1 MKKQVQLSL
10 QHNLTRR
17 AFLKFG
23 GASLF
28 GLLLPYIPTWHAER
42 TPDLNIRENLR
53 RTLPEQSEGLAE
65 PTFSLNPT
73 HAWVSGAG
81 RWQMLN
87 TEQDN
92 YPQQG
97 RVLEGFA
104 ALYEQPSFDA
114 NRVKFVWKDAV
125 LSINDA
131 VFREDTDSHNRVW
144 YKIGEE
150 GYVHSGSIQPVR
162 TQLNEV
168 NTGLPES
175 GALAELTVPFS
186 DAHWNPGSDDYIAYR
201 FYYATTHWVSHV
213 KYDNQGQAWYAVL
226 DDKWEYIYYVQ
237 ASHLRILP
245 QEELTTLSPEV
256 PAGFKR
262 LEVHIPE
269 QVVIAYEMDKP
280 VFMARVASGAKFR
293 NGDFSTRPGNF
304 MTFHKRPTRHMAAGN
319 LAANGYDLPGVPW
332 ICYFTESGI
341 SFHGTYWHNNFGH
354 PRSHGCINLT
364 PQAARWIYRWTM
376 PVVPPGAIMTYER
389 YGTPINVIDQETWEP
404 G

>member
-1 MKKQVQLSL
+1 MVKQAKPSSQ
-10 QHNLTRR
+10 QDLTRR
-17 AFLKFG
+17 SFLKFA

-28 GLLLPYIPTWHAER
+28 GLFVPCIPEAPANRISYLDIHEDW
-42 TPDLNIRENLR
+42 R
-53 RTLPEQSEGLAE
+53 RICPEHSEGLAD
-65 PTFSLNPT
+65 SSSALNSSQ
-73 HAWVSGAG
+73 AWFAG
-81 RWQMLN
+81 PRRWQTLN
-87 TEQDN
+87 ADQEDS
-92 YPQQG
+92 PRQG
-97 RVLEGFA
+97 RVLDA
-104 ALYEQPSFDA
+104 YVALYDQPAFDA
-114 NRVKFVWKDAV
+114 NRVKFLWKDAV
-125 LSINDA
+125 IDISEA
-131 VFREDTDSHNRVW
+131 VYREDTDSHNRVW
-144 YKIGEE
+144 YKVGEE
-150 GYVHSGSIQPVR
+150 GYVHSGSVQPVR

-168 NTGLPES
+168 FAGLPES
-175 GALAELTVPFS
+175 GALAEVTVPFS
-186 DAHWNPGSDDYIAYR
+186 DAHWNPGPDDYVAYR

-213 KYDNQGQAWYAVL
+213 KYDQQGLAWYAVL

-245 QEELTTLSPEV
+245 QEELTPLSPDV

-293 NGDFSTRPGNF
+293 NGDFSTQPGHF

-319 LAANGYDLPGVPW
+319 LAANGFDLPGVPW

-364 PQAARWIYRWTM
+364 PQAAKWIYRWTM
-376 PVVPPGAIMTYER
+376 PVVPPDAIMTYER
-389 YGTPINVIDQETWEP
+389 YGTPIQVIDQETW
-404 G
+404 GTA